1 VFEMGAR
8 QSPTV
13 RRWRGTDAERAPDRD
28 LPVGGRD
35 GERTWAPLAAD
46 LLGTPSVEIADGPT
60 IGSIATATA
69 GFRDQFYGVAPFVDA
84 AEGQPRRAIR
94 LVTSG
99 AVDLVNDL
107 WSRRETRFA
116 GRVIQSPVV
125 DVDRMRVDAAE
136 LWSWATRV
144 LVPKVV
150 VATQTRVVELVVDET
165 GEMWPSV
172 PTIAVVAP
180 REQLWQV
187 AAALASPAVSAIGL
201 ARHAGAALA
210 SDAIKLS
217 ASQVL
222 EMPLPVHGDA
232 WRDGAA
238 HLQAASAAAAMGEGT
253 RWWSELD
260 AFASAMTRAYDTS
273 EDVREWW
280 LARVPAFR

>member
-1 VFEMGAR
+1 VGDSRAR
-8 QSPTV
+8 PEG
-13 RRWRGTDAERAPDRD
+13 RRRDPDARRRT
-28 LPVGGRD
+28 GRGRD
-35 GERTWAPLAAD
+35 R
-46 LLGTPSVEIADGPT
+46 
-60 IGSIATATA
+60 
-69 GFRDQFYGVAPFVDA
+69 
-84 AEGQPRRAIR
+84 
-94 LVTSG
+94 
-99 AVDLVNDL
+99 
-107 WSRRETRFA
+107 
-116 GRVIQSPVV
+116 
-125 DVDRMRVDAAE
+125 
-136 LWSWATRV
+136 
-144 LVPKVV
+144 
-150 VATQTRVVELVVDET
+150 
-165 GEMWPSV
+165 
-172 PTIAVVAP
+172 
-180 REQLWQV
+180 QLWLG